1 MSVTVEIDG
10 VGEVEFDDSF
20 NDLTKSQQQRLVNR
34 IARERSSLDSK
45 KKRKGDDDGFG
56 GNLARTAIGQGAL
69 LGFGDEVEA
78 GLRTGFGLLG
88 DYGKTRDEIRGEL
101 KDFAREN
108 PGTALAAE
116 IGGGL
121 LTGGVGGARAA
132 GTALG
137 RKVLEKAGVTGLAAG
152 IGATEG
158 AIAGVGSGETAGG
171 RVAGG
176 LIGGGAG
183 GVLGAAAPAA
193 IGAVKAGVG
202 RVRSGVSNKA
212 AQEAADLKALQSF
225 EEGGVSPQDVL
236 RGLDE
241 TRASGVTDA
250 MIPDI
255 AGDATRGLARGAS
268 TVSGEGRV
276 IAQKAL
282 DERAANLG
290 DEIANDVGNVLGG
303 GKTAREAEEEIIT
316 RQKANAADDYDKAFN
331 TPAET
336 IYIDN
341 LAAGGRNVTFD
352 AAPRRADTSEIE
364 DFFDMPEF
372 NNAVKQA
379 SKLAAL
385 KGQTIPSLAQMKS
398 ARKGNRLDSVDAE
411 NGALKFTNQSG
422 KVFVAK
428 TPDEAAD
435 LIKKF
440 GMQTRTAAGESDMV
454 STRSTFNFAKEGGFP
469 TNDGAANML
478 DEALRIVGDDLP
490 PSTLTV
496 EQLHFIKMGLDEAI
510 DIGKRQGS
518 IGRQLQ
524 GGLIQKKNEFI
535 DVIDAASDGNYKPAN
550 AKFAG
555 EMALREAIE
564 LGESFTRETPDSLQ
578 ALVKKMSD
586 SEKEAFRIGVAQSV
600 RNSVDSTADLADAG
614 KKIFGNEK
622 KRQLLRAAF
631 PDDKTFEAFEKRMK
645 ARIEQVITRGYAP
658 RSGSPT
664 ALRDQDVGNL
674 SETAD
679 AVTSMLMG
687 NPLPA
692 ARSLLGG
699 VTDRATT
706 SGKVGRA
713 LSQDLFS
720 TDPQAQREFL
730 ERLIRRQA
738 SERARMARVRPIAG
752 GYGGAAGIFGGLLS
766 GER

>member
-10 VGEVEFDDSF
+10 VGEVEFDDTF

-34 IARERSSLDSK
+34 IAAERKNLDQK
-45 KKRKGDDDGFG
+45 KKGADSDDGFAA
-56 GNLARTAIGQGAL
+56 NLLRTGVGQGLA
-69 LGFGDEVEA
+69 LGFGDELEA
-78 GLRTGFGLLG
+78 AARTGFGLLG
-88 DYGKTRDEIRGEL
+88 DYKGTRDDIRAQV
-101 KDFAREN
+101 KDFAKEN
-108 PGTALAAE
+108 PNTALAAE
-116 IGGGL
+116 LAGGL
-121 LTGGVGGARAA
+121 LTGVAGGARVA

-137 RKVLEKAGVTGLAAG
+137 RKVLKKAGTTGLAAG
-152 IGATEG
+152 IGAGEG
-158 AIAGVGSGETAGG
+158 AIAGIGSGETAGG
-171 RVAGG
+171 RAAGG
-176 LIGGGAG
+176 ILGAGIGGT
-183 GVLGAAAPAA
+183 LGAAAPAA
-193 IGAVKAGVG
+193 ISAVKAGVG

-212 AQEAADLKALQSF
+212 AQEAADLKALQSI
-225 EEGGVSPQDVL
+225 EEGGMSPEDVL

-282 DERAANLG
+282 DERAANMG

-316 RQKANAADDYDKAFN
+316 RQKANAASDYDKAFN

-336 IYIDN
+336 MELDTGQI
-341 LAAGGRNVTFD
+341 VTFD

-364 DFFDMPEF
+364 GFFDMPEF
-372 NNAVKQA
+372 DNALKQA

-385 KGQTIPSLAQMKS
+385 KEQTIPSLAQMKS
-398 ARKGNRLDSVDAE
+398 ARKGSRLRFVDAD
-411 NGALKFTNQSG
+411 NGALEFTNQSG
-422 KVFVAK
+422 KKFVAK

-435 LIKKF
+435 LIKRF
-440 GMQTRTAAGESDMV
+440 GMQSTSAAGESDTV
-454 STRSTFNFAKEGGFP
+454 STLSTFNFAKEGGFS
-469 TNDGAANML
+469 TNDGARNML

-524 GGLIQKKNEFI
+524 GGLIQKKSEFI
-535 DVIDAASDGNYKPAN
+535 DIIDAASDGNYKPAN

-564 LGESFTRETPDSLQ
+564 LGESFARETPDSLQ
-578 ALVKKMSD
+578 TLVKKMSD

-664 ALRDQDVGNL
+664 ALRDQDVSNL

-692 ARSLLGG
+692 ARSALGR
-699 VTDRATT
+699 VTDRAST
-706 SGKVGRA
+706 SGRVGRA

-720 TDPQAQREFL
+720 TDPAAQREFL
-730 ERLIRRQA
+730 ERLARRRAAEQA
-738 SERARMARVRPIAG
+738 RIARVGRLAG
-752 GYGGAAGIFGGLLS
+752 GYGGTAGVFGGLLT